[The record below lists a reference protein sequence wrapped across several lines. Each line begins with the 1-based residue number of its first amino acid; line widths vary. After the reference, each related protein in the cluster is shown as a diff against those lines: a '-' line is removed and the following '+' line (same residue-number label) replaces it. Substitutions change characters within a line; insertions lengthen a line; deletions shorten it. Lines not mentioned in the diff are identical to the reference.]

1 MLAQV
6 NHKQV
11 KAEEV
16 KCRLFFGIFGF
27 KESNTQIA
35 ISGIQ
40 IKGKNIPMLRFTTT
54 ICTCVNHQRKMSKA
68 RPLPK

>member
-11 KAEEV
+11 IAEEM
-16 KCRLFFGIFGF
+16 KSRLFLGVFGF

-40 IKGKNIPMLRFTTT
+40 IKGKIFQ
-54 ICTCVNHQRKMSKA
+54 C
-68 RPLPK
+68 